1 MNKAILTSAAVAA
14 FFGFGMDANA
24 EYAGGKTAAH
34 TPAAHSHLTD
44 AFEDYPRKDASGH
57 TTYQSE
63 VFEEMDSEV
72 FVDADGRAS
81 YYNHWEDSAMEKEVG
96 SPMGLEDRYDNPNT
110 PTVK

>member
-34 TPAAHSHLTD
+34 TPPAHSHLQD
-44 AFEDYPRKDASGH
+44 AYADYPRKDDNDH
-57 TTYQSE
+57 TKYQPDTYKDYKAD
-63 VFEEMDSEV
+63 VY
-72 FVDADGRAS
+72 VDAEGRAFH
-81 YYNHWEDSAMEKEVG
+81 NPHWEDKAMDDEVG
-96 SPMGLEDRYDNPNT
+96 SPMGLHDRYDNPNT